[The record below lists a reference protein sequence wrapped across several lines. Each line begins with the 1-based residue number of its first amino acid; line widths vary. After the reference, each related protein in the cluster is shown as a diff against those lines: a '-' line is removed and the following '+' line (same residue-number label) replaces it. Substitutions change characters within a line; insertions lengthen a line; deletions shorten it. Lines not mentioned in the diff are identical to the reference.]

1 MQKLP
6 IIWLFAIAFLA
17 GCSEAETSGD
27 GTLKSEPRPI
37 TEFSG
42 LLVSGAYH
50 LKWSQGSP
58 ALTIE
63 AEQNLLP
70 LIATSLNGTNLTIEV
85 KGIKPT
91 KPITISLSSA
101 ALASVSLQGA
111 NEFTASN
118 LSGPSLKLASEGAS
132 TISLDGT
139 VPSLEATLKGASKL
153 QAKALQTQNTN
164 IALAGIATAEITVSE
179 ILIANVK
186 GTTVLKYFGN
196 PKSVEKNV
204 SGLGKIQAQ

>member
-6 IIWLFAIAFLA
+6 ILWLFAIAFIA

-27 GTLKSEPRPI
+27 GTLKSETRAV

-42 LLVSGAYH
+42 LVVKGAYH
-50 LKWSQGSP
+50 IKWFSGSP
-58 ALTIE
+58 TLTIE

-70 LIATSLNGTNLTIEV
+70 LIATSVNGTNLTIEV

-91 KPITISLSSA
+91 KPINISLSSA
-101 ALASVSLQGA
+101 ALADVSLQGA

-118 LSGPSLKLASEGAS
+118 LSSSSLKLASEGAS

-139 VPSLEATLKGASKL
+139 VPSLETTLKGASKL

-179 ILIANVK
+179 TLNANVE
-186 GTTVLKYFGN
+186 GTAVLNYFGN
-196 PKSVEKNV
+196 PKSVEKKV